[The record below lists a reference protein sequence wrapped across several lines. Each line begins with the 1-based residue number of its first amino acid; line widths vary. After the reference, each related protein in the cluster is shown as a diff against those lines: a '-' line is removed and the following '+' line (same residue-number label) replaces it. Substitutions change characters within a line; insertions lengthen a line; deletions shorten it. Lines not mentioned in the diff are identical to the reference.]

1 MTMIEKMARQIAADF
16 GVKPFLEYDNN
27 KTFYENIAK
36 SALKAM
42 LEPTEE
48 MYAKI
53 DVTDEGAV
61 GIYADMI
68 QAAIDEK

>member
-1 MTMIEKMARQIAADF
+1 MIEKMARQIAADF

-36 SALKAM
+36 SVLKAM

-48 MYAKI
+48 I
-53 DVTDEGAV
+53 LNVSIGS
-61 GIYADMI
+61 IH
-68 QAAIDEK
+68 